1 MVGCSSRKWWQG
13 VGMLLP
19 VSLLRLQ
26 QAPVEP
32 SSVPSLMAS
41 AVSFHSRKG
50 PRVEPLLEES
60 CQNGG
65 EGRGGQK
72 WTSKKNKKACDACT
86 KKRSRETCI
95 LVKFCELGGWGG
107 EWRAIDGA
115 TCECVTHWR
124 EQIGETRRVR
134 QMGET
139 MGSGVRW
146 GGGSVR
152 PACHS
157 TSRKNN
163 GAG

>member
-1 MVGCSSRKWWQG
+1 
-13 VGMLLP
+13 MLLP

-95 LVKFCELGGWGG
+95 LVKLRTGGVGWGMARDRWGNMRVRDTLERTNWRDEASETNGRNNG
-107 EWRAIDGA
+107 EWGA
-115 TCECVTHWR
+115 V
-124 EQIGETRRVR
+124 
-134 QMGET
+134 
-139 MGSGVRW
+139 
-146 GGGSVR
+146 GGGK
-152 PACHS
+152 C
-157 TSRKNN
+157 
-163 GAG
+163 